1 MSALKY
7 DESFLEKAES
17 YAGDGYTDAQI
28 ARKMNISRTTFYVY
42 KQQYP
47 EFAEAIESGREEA
60 DGKIENS
67 VYQMAMGNYYLETTV
82 TCDGRTRTTSRQ
94 MPPDLKAAIYWL
106 ERRDR
111 KKAAALAAQAA
122 PSEPQA
128 QPEPQPK
135 ASPAPQLAP
144 PPVPEPA
151 FQPTPLEVAG
161 AKALSDYQKLY
172 DYRKNSKFSKKDIDH
187 FEDMMLVT
195 LTEVERRKME
205 AQLGKPVEDDGTP
218 RLVTLKPDGTY
229 NVRPN
234 NLQPHVIKAWKKLAV
249 DFMR

>member
-1 MSALKY
+1 MPALKY
-7 DESFLEKAES
+7 DESFVEKAER

-28 ARKMNISRTTFYVY
+28 ARKMNISRATFYVY

-47 EFAEAIESGREEA
+47 EFAEAIEYGREEA
-60 DGKIENS
+60 DSKIENS
-67 VYQMAMGNYYLETTV
+67 IYQMAMGNYYLETTV

-111 KKAAALAAQAA
+111 KKAAAAAIQLQA
-122 PSEPQA
+122 S
-128 QPEPQPK
+128 QPPLEIAKTQP
-135 ASPAPQLAP
+135 ATQPVP
-144 PPVPEPA
+144 PPPLEPA

-161 AKALSDYQKLY
+161 AKALADYQKLY

-195 LTEVERRKME
+195 LTEVERIKME
-205 AQLGKPVEDDGTP
+205 TQLGKPVEDDGTP

-229 NVRPN
+229 NVRQN